1 MVKFKFQFIVS
12 DEARPNKRCHSE
24 PVGTLAWESPPTR
37 GKTTQFGVRR
47 PSGIATPVCGLV
59 RNDISIG
66 MLNPNFGNKKD
77 AGARV
82 LLYQS
87 KKSFRTSLNFL
98 RLGVSPRPSSS
109 CRSSSFCSRV
119 SLVGV
124 STTTVKR

>member
-1 MVKFKFQFIVS
+1 MVKFKFQFIVP
-12 DEARPNKRCHSE
+12 DEVRPNKRCHSE
-24 PVGTLAWESPPTR
+24 
-37 GKTTQFGVRR
+37 
-47 PSGIATPVCGLV
+47 PVCGLV

-66 MLNPNFGNKKD
+66 MLNPNFANKKD

-109 CRSSSFCSRV
+109 CRSSSFCSRL

-124 STTTVKR
+124 STTTVNF